1 VTIRALLADDHRV
14 VREGIQ
20 ALLEREPDIE
30 VVGTCGDG
38 RSAIQLASNLRP
50 DVVVID
56 VGMPDLNGID
66 ATRQILAAVPTA
78 RIVVLSVYSDKRYV
92 LGALRAG
99 ASGYVLK
106 VGAHDDLLRAVRA
119 VAAGKHY
126 LSPEITGVVIDEQ
139 SSVQQSSEPVLG
151 AREREVLQLLAEGK
165 TSPQIAQHLHV
176 SVKTVETHRRNIM
189 DKLGMHNVAELTKYA
204 IREGISTLE

>member
-1 VTIRALLADDHRV
+1 GA
-14 VREGIQ
+14 
-20 ALLEREPDIE
+20 
-30 VVGTCGDG
+30 CGDG
-38 RSAIQLASNLRP
+38 RSAVQLASNLRP
-50 DVVVID
+50 DVIVMDI
-56 VGMPDLNGID
+56 GMPDLNGID
-66 ATRQILAAVPTA
+66 ATRQIAAAVPTA
-78 RIVVLSVYSDKRYV
+78 RIVVLSVYTDKRYV

-126 LSPEITGVVIDEQ
+126 LSPEITGIVIDEQ
-139 SSVQQSSEPVLG
+139 GAAQAPSSKPALG
-151 AREREVLQLLAEGK
+151 VREREVLQLLAEGK

-189 DKLGMHNVAELTKYA
+189 EKLGMHNIAE
-204 IREGISTLE
+204 